1 MSKTDAVDEMMPC
14 FVLCGWIA
22 LFRPTFTLTLN
33 ANPDIREQVLSPW
46 FIFGSPV
53 GRAALRA
60 AKEGRL
66 PPDVKLKDIGD
77 FLVSLHS
84 SGGNMLGVLHSMG
97 ACAALPCPAP
107 PPHAVFTV
115 QHSIFEPSRQECLFP
130 PSAALQYRPA
140 GHNAGRNAPVDCAS
154 PLYPGLGLG

>member
-1 MSKTDAVDEMMPC
+1 
-14 FVLCGWIA
+14 
-22 LFRPTFTLTLN
+22 
-33 ANPDIREQVLSPW
+33 VLSPW

-97 ACAALPCPAP
+97 WVHTPEGPLVRAACHLTSSSRTSATSSCRCTPPAATCSACYTPWGGYTRQRGRCFQAVLQKELKSIYLPRGSMG
-107 PPHAVFTV
+107 T
-115 QHSIFEPSRQECLFP
+115 ETLNKG
-130 PSAALQYRPA
+130 LQ
-140 GHNAGRNAPVDCAS
+140 
-154 PLYPGLGLG
+154 

>member
-1 MSKTDAVDEMMPC
+1 M
-14 FVLCGWIA
+14 
-22 LFRPTFTLTLN
+22 
-33 ANPDIREQVLSPW
+33 LSPW

-97 ACAALPCPAP
+97 WVHTPEGPLL
-107 PPHAVFTV
+107 
-115 QHSIFEPSRQECLFP
+115 PSR
-130 PSAALQYRPA
+130 
-140 GHNAGRNAPVDCAS
+140 AS
-154 PLYPGLGLG
+154 EGVKKHIFTKRFNGN